1 MNMDNNRFDNTIR
14 KMSKILAN
22 EQLDTVLDYC
32 NKYNIS
38 ITDENGEYKSL
49 STIIDEIIQQCS
61 DFLMG

>member
-1 MNMDNNRFDNTIR
+1 MDNNRFDNTIR

-32 NKYNIS
+32 NKHNIS

>member
-1 MNMDNNRFDNTIR
+1 MDNNRFDNVIR

-32 NKYNIS
+32 NKHNIS

-49 STIIDEIIQQCS
+49 STVIDEIIQNY
-61 DFLMG
+61 

>member
-1 MNMDNNRFDNTIR
+1 MDNNRFDNVIR

-32 NKYNIS
+32 NKHNIS

-49 STIIDEIIQQCS
+49 STIIDEIIQNY
-61 DFLMG
+61 

>member
-1 MNMDNNRFDNTIR
+1 MDNNRFDNTIR

-49 STIIDEIIQQCS
+49 STIIDEIIQQRS